1 MMRPSVE
8 IKLTA
13 EERSELERL
22 ARGRKVWR
30 GLADRAQIVLL
41 AAEGRTNVQIGN
53 ALDLTDQT
61 ARKWRNRFAEHR
73 LDGLSDEPRS
83 GRPRRIGDD
92 AVAEVVRKTLEEKP
106 RDATHW
112 STRSMARATG
122 YAPSTINRIW
132 RAFSLQPHRSKTF
145 KLSADPYFVDK
156 TRDIV
161 GLYVDPPQHA
171 MVLCVDEKSQVQA
184 LDRTQPLLPLRPGQ
198 IERRTHDY
206 KRHGTTSLFAALDI
220 ATGRVIG
227 QCYQRHRSTEFR
239 KFLNHVEAN
248 VPPDLEIHIVMDN
261 YATHKTKMIR
271 DWFARRPR
279 WHIHFT
285 PTSASWLN
293 QVERF
298 FAELTEKQI
307 RRGVHRSTGELE
319 QAITEY
325 IEIVN
330 EDPKP
335 FRWHKTADE
344 ILASIKRF
352 CLRTLETAAATAS

>member
-1 MMRPSVE
+1 MRPSVE

-13 EERSELERL
+13 EERHELERL

-30 GLADRAQIVLL
+30 SLADRARIVLL
-41 AAEGRTNVQIGN
+41 AAEGLTNAQIGN
-53 ALDLTDQT
+53 ALDVTDQT

-73 LDGLSDEPRS
+73 LDGLADEPRP

-106 RDATHW
+106 RGATHW
-112 STRSMARATG
+112 STRSMAQATG

-156 TRDIV
+156 TRDVV

-198 IERRTHDY
+198 VERRTHDY
-206 KRHGTTSLFAALDI
+206 KRHGTTSLFAALDV
-220 ATGRVIG
+220 ATGKVIG
-227 QCYQRHRSTEFR
+227 QCYRRHRSTEFR

-248 VPPDLEIHIVMDN
+248 VPPDLEIHIIMDN
-261 YATHKTKMIR
+261 YSTHKTKAIR

-279 WHIHFT
+279 WHVHFT

-298 FAELTEKQI
+298 FANLTDKQI

-325 IEIVN
+325 IETVN
-330 EDPKP
+330 ENPKP

-352 CLRTLETAAATAS
+352 CLRTLDTATATAS